1 MNEDVKARADDPAVF
16 SVEEIRGLLLK
27 GENGIPRQT
36 ISNCRS
42 VLMLDPMLKD
52 RIRRNSLSGMT
63 DLIGEMPWKRADSP
77 TMTDTDLHEIECRM
91 ESLYDL
97 RSDKA
102 IQKAINVTA
111 NDNQYNPILEHLESL
126 AWDGE
131 TRIRTLMPRFL
142 GTEESEFT
150 IQVTLL
156 LMRAALRRLY
166 EPGCKYD
173 SIVCLVG
180 EQGTGKST
188 FFRFL
193 ALKDEWFSDDL
204 KRLDDENIYRKIQ
217 GHWIIELS
225 EMIATA
231 NARSIED
238 IKGFLSRQKDTY
250 KVPYDRYPRDYLRQC
265 VFVGTTNSTQFL
277 PFDRS
282 GNRRFIPIRV
292 NAEKAQADLLA
303 DEAASRHYFEQAW
316 AEMIQV
322 YRCEADHSLIL
333 PKSMQDHLK
342 ALQKEYMPEDTKAG
356 ILQDCVFSG
365 KRGNYSDTD
374 FRDGDTPYARTKAM
388 GEVIDDHNLTIRTSI
403 IGPELKSNGTG
414 LFHWF
419 MHQHGEIKGYTHA
432 YWSGVTTLEL
442 SKCIHA
448 AIQQNLTGLY
458 QLSMP
463 EKISKYELLKLFQK
477 VWKKE
482 DVTILPYDDYFC
494 DKSMVISQVEH
505 CQYTAQT
512 DYEAMLRDIKAFCE

>member
-1 MNEDVKARADDPAVF
+1 MNDEYV
-16 SVEEIRGLLLK
+16 S
-27 GENGIPRQT
+27 GENGSSTDSAEGVRDTLQTNEKGIPRQT
-36 ISNCRS
+36 IMNCRKA
-42 VLMLDPMLKD
+42 LLLDPLLQGK
-52 RIRRNSLSGMT
+52 IRYNSLTGMT
-63 DLIGEMPWKRADSP
+63 DLVGTMPWKRPDTPAL
-77 TMTDTDLHEIECRM
+77 TDTDLHEIECRM

-111 NDNQYNPILEHLESL
+111 NDNQYNPILEYLESL
-126 AWDGE
+126 VWDGE
-131 TRIRTLMPRFL
+131 TRIRTLMTRFL
-142 GTEESEFT
+142 GTENSEFT
-150 IQVTLL
+150 LQVTLL

-204 KRLDDENIYRKIQ
+204 KRLDDENVYRKLQ

-250 KVPYDRYPRDYLRQC
+250 KIPYDRYPRDYLRQC

-316 AEMIQV
+316 AEMMQV
-322 YRCEADHSLIL
+322 YRCEADHLLIL

-342 ALQKEYMPEDTKAG
+342 ALQREYMPEDDKAG
-356 ILQDCVFSG
+356 ILLDWLENRAPDYVCSRMIYEEAFG
-365 KRGNYSDTD
+365 KIGEPKPWELGEICDMMNRLTDWERFNSHRFPKYGGQRGWKRPKSSDAC
-374 FRDGDTPYARTKAM
+374 P
-388 GEVIDDHNLTIRTSI
+388 IDD
-403 IGPELKSNGTG
+403 PE
-414 LFHWF
+414 
-419 MHQHGEIKGYTHA
+419 
-432 YWSGVTTLEL
+432 EL
-442 SKCIHA
+442 PL
-448 AIQQNLTGLY
+448 N
-458 QLSMP
+458 
-463 EKISKYELLKLFQK
+463 
-477 VWKKE
+477 
-482 DVTILPYDDYFC
+482 
-494 DKSMVISQVEH
+494 
-505 CQYTAQT
+505 
-512 DYEAMLRDIKAFCE
+512 

>member
-1 MNEDVKARADDPAVF
+1 MNDEYVNW
-16 SVEEIRGLLLK
+16 EIGSPTDSAEGVRDTLQTNEK
-27 GENGIPRQT
+27 GIPRQT
-36 ISNCRS
+36 IMNCRKA
-42 VLMLDPMLKD
+42 LLLDPLLQGK
-52 RIRRNSLSGMT
+52 IRYNSLTGMI
-63 DLIGEMPWKRADSP
+63 DLVGTMPWRRPDTPAL
-77 TMTDTDLHEIECRM
+77 TDTDLHEIECRL

-126 AWDGE
+126 VWDGE

-150 IQVTLL
+150 LQVTLL

-188 FFRFL
+188 FFRLL

-204 KRLDDENIYRKIQ
+204 KRLDDENVYRKLQ

-250 KVPYDRYPRDYLRQC
+250 KVPYDRYPKDYLRQC

-292 NAEKAQADLLA
+292 GAQKAQEDLLA
-303 DEAASRHYFEQAW
+303 DEAASRHYIEQVW
-316 AEMIQV
+316 AEMMQV
-322 YRCEADHSLIL
+322 YKCETDHALLL
-333 PKSMQDHLK
+333 PKSMQDQLK
-342 ALQKEYMPEDTKAG
+342 ALQKEYMQEDDKAG
-356 ILQDCVFSG
+356 ILLDWLEN
-365 KRGNYSDTD
+365 KALNYVCSRMIWNEAFAEPGSPKSWETREICEMMNRLTD
-374 FRDGDTPYARTKAM
+374 WKQISSHRFPEYGIQWAWKNLGGGRSNSAEEA
-388 GEVIDDHNLTIRTSI
+388 DD
-403 IGPELKSNGTG
+403 EL
-414 LFHWF
+414 
-419 MHQHGEIKGYTHA
+419 
-432 YWSGVTTLEL
+432 
-442 SKCIHA
+442 
-448 AIQQNLTGLY
+448 
-458 QLSMP
+458 P
-463 EKISKYELLKLFQK
+463 
-477 VWKKE
+477 
-482 DVTILPYDDYFC
+482 FC
-494 DKSMVISQVEH
+494 
-505 CQYTAQT
+505 
-512 DYEAMLRDIKAFCE
+512 